1 MVDDR
6 ELMARVR
13 AGEHA
18 ALEALFSRW
27 EAPIFEFFCR
37 LGCPLW
43 AVGDLT
49 EEVLVL
55 VYRRSDRY
63 DASRPLSPWLFGIA
77 RLVWR
82 DYRRR
87 RGREVG
93 RTVPVEDVEGFPGA
107 ADPAGVAEGH
117 QAVEQLRRA
126 VSDLPEEQQM
136 TFLLRHFHGL
146 SYEEVAQVLGIP
158 LGTVKWRLHDT
169 MQRLKR
175 SLAAHRKEG
184 RAW

>member
-1 MVDDR
+1 
-6 ELMARVR
+6 
-13 AGEHA
+13 
-18 ALEALFSRW
+18 
-27 EAPIFEFFCR
+27 
-37 LGCPLW
+37 
-43 AVGDLT
+43 
-49 EEVLVL
+49 
-55 VYRRSDRY
+55 
-63 DASRPLSPWLFGIA
+63 
-77 RLVWR
+77 
-82 DYRRR
+82 
-87 RGREVG
+87 
-93 RTVPVEDVEGFPGA
+93 
-107 ADPAGVAEGH
+107 VAEGH

-146 SYEEVAQVLGIP
+146 SYEEVAQILGIP